1 MRCGLAGLGVFGV
14 FSLPF
19 PVSYA
24 REAPLSQG
32 TVASGR
38 TATDEKSQDPN
49 DGTCLEI
56 WLYSTQ
62 LCVSQSLF
70 SPEVAKDVL
79 FLSD

>member
-1 MRCGLAGLGVFGV
+1 MGWLGLVVLV
-14 FSLPF
+14 FSLCPF
-19 PVSYA
+19 RVSYA

-32 TVASGR
+32 TVDSGR
-38 TATDEKSQDPN
+38 TATGEKSQDPN

-62 LCVSQSLF
+62 LCVLQSLF